1 MKPKSKKR
9 NYTKYLQKWPYIF
22 MAPFFLVFVVFF
34 LFPTLYSFYVS
45 LTDNR
50 VGHEV
55 SFIGF
60 QNYIK
65 LFTTDMHFW
74 PSVKNTFI
82 IMIFT
87 LPTVIVLGILLANFL
102 FNEKR
107 RGRVFFQTANY
118 LPNITS
124 PIAIGIIFSLMFDQK
139 VGVINILLVKLGIFE
154 RSINWLT
161 SPAYLQRTM
170 LISMCVWQS
179 LGYYMLMYLSAMT
192 AIPMELYEAAKVDGA
207 NKFQLLTRITVPL
220 LKNTTQ
226 FLVITSII
234 SMLQMFDQ
242 PYLLMR
248 GLATDKISTIDKPL
262 ETVMVAFYEY
272 SMKTGR
278 LGYGASV
285 TYGLFVL
292 ILICITFA
300 RRAARRKED
309 EMYE

>member
-1 MKPKSKKR
+1 MKQKRKKKS
-9 NYTKYLQKWPYIF
+9 YTKYLQKWSYIF
-22 MAPFFLVFVVFF
+22 MAPFFIIFGVFF

-45 LTDNR
+45 LTDNKIGR
-50 VGHEV
+50 EV
-55 SFIGF
+55 NFIGL
-60 QNYIK
+60 QNYIR
-65 LFTTDMHFW
+65 LFTTDQHFW

-82 IMIFT
+82 IVIFT

-139 VGVINILLVKLGIFE
+139 VGIVNKILVKLGIFE
-154 RSINWLT
+154 QAINWLT
-161 SPAYLQRTM
+161 APSYLQRTM
-170 LISMCVWQS
+170 LVLMCIWQS

-192 AIPMELYEAAKVDGA
+192 AIPQDLYEAAKVDGA
-207 NKFQLLTRITVPL
+207 NKLQILLRITVPM

-226 FLVITSII
+226 FLII
-234 SMLQMFDQ
+234 NSMIGLLQMFDQ

-248 GLATDKISTIDKPL
+248 GLSGSAINTIEKPL
-262 ETVMVAFYEY
+262 ETVMVSFYEY

-278 LGYGASV
+278 LGYGATV
-285 TYGLFVL
+285 TYGLFII
-292 ILICITFA
+292 ILLCVSIT
-300 RRAARRKED
+300 RWVISKKED
-309 EMYE
+309 PYD